1 LSQFLIG
8 LALFK
13 TILYKILIEDGV
25 LMQRTENMV
34 NETMLKKLFLTIGL
48 GFLSFVFISLPA
60 EAHHPW
66 ESQKESFNIIQ
77 GFFSGLAHPL
87 LGMDHLIFL
96 ISVGLVGRLS
106 SFTRVPFLLICGT
119 VGSIASQ
126 FFPIFPG
133 AELLM
138 GISIICSAL
147 VAFCKLPTVLMPG
160 LILAHGFVLG
170 NSMIGIEPTPLSAYF
185 VGLLVIELL
194 MIFLGRFLLERFYQY
209 RKVILSI
216 LLGAGLTITTSSVL

>member
-1 LSQFLIG
+1 MNSTLG
-8 LALFK
+8 LFRKDFFYKCFFYLGILVLFV
-13 TILYKILIEDGV
+13 YF
-25 LMQRTENMV
+25 N
-34 NETMLKKLFLTIGL
+34 
-48 GFLSFVFISLPA
+48 SFPA

-66 ESQKESFNIIQ
+66 ESQKESFSIIQ

-119 VGSIASQ
+119 VGAIASQ